1 MQRQP
6 DRLALA
12 PGRLNIPRLAAGT
25 NRAHQ
30 HADAYSGYEALY
42 RPEPGRSRITH
53 VACWAH
59 CWRKL
64 FDVYEATRSPIA
76 EEGLRRIQE
85 LFAIEAE
92 INGGT
97 AERRLAERQARS
109 VRLLAALRTWYEDQR
124 RRLSTVKILARTTG
138 SRSQSIP

>member
-97 AERRLAERQARS
+97 AERLAERQARS
-109 VRLLAALRTWYEDQR
+109 VRLLAALRT
-124 RRLSTVKILARTTG
+124 
-138 SRSQSIP
+138 